1 VPTTNIAN
9 WNFQD
14 EHVQQEL
21 AGGDF
26 VNAASI
32 LFAAGPPAIRF
43 AGGTGTDMSEQE
55 RATREDLNEVAYPLG
70 VLENVGIGQN
80 KQLQRLFEI
89 GSKRSYFITGRNV
102 GQVNMA
108 RVLYNGPSLL
118 RALYAYFPAT
128 KINTSVGQLLAAGAG
143 RAGKAA
149 PEIDSNPGYADFFI
163 NLDSDLFDQPFGWL
177 VLILDSDGEPYGGV
191 YLEQMY
197 VQAHQFTIN
206 STSVIVAEGATA
218 QFDRLVPVDVG
229 AVARSI
235 AESLEERDTFGDF
248 GS

>member
-1 VPTTNIAN
+1 MATTSIAN

-21 AGGDF
+21 DGGDF

-32 LFAAGPPAIRF
+32 LFSAGPPSIKF
-43 AGGTGTDMSEQE
+43 AGSTGTDLSEQTVAKRDE
-55 RATREDLNEVAYPLG
+55 LNAVAYPLG
-70 VLENVGIGQN
+70 VLENVGLGQN

-118 RALYAYFPAT
+118 RSLYAYYPAT
-128 KINTSVGQLLAAGAG
+128 KINPTVGQLLAAGAG
-143 RAGKAA
+143 RAGKGA
-149 PEIDSNPGYADFFI
+149 PQLDNNPGYADFFI

-177 VLILDSDGEPYGGV
+177 MLILDSDGDAYGGV

-197 VQAHQFTIN
+197 LQAHQFTIN
-206 STSVIVAEGATA
+206 STSVIVAEGGTA
-218 QFDRLVPVDVG
+218 QFDKLVPVDVG
-229 AVARSI
+229 AIPRVIS
-235 AESLEERDTFGDF
+235 ESLEQQDDEGT
-248 GS
+248 